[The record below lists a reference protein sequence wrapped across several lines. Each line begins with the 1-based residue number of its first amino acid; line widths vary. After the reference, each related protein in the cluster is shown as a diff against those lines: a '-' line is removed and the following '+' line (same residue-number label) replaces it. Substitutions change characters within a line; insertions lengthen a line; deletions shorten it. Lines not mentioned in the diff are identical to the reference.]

1 MKIVKFILPF
11 LFITL
16 LFLSCGKKAKRKV
29 DPKYIVA
36 VIGKDTI
43 FVNDII
49 MRSEY
54 NVRPPYCDNDKMYD
68 KRVILNSLIAEHL
81 YAMET
86 DKNVFSENK
95 IYSARLQGM
104 KEQFMREKLI
114 QVDVVDKIKIPQK
127 EIDQAYI
134 NSKKI
139 ISTEAVF
146 IPKGFDPEVM
156 YKAVQK
162 GVPFNKLAELY
173 PGVSKV
179 VKKSVK
185 WGSMDEEA
193 QKAIFNKNVRKGTV
207 IKPLPAKDGY
217 RLIKVTGW
225 VEEVEMSPGNINQQK
240 ESIRSKI
247 MDYYIQKN
255 YKEYAQDVMHGKR
268 IDYFKDG
275 WNALVKI
282 LQPLYV
288 HSKDSTG
295 QLRNDEIDKFLS
307 DNNTVLMNIDGK
319 NWTIKDL
326 INAMKIHPLEI
337 SEQKLTSET
346 FPFKLQAAIA
356 GLITDTYFT
365 NIAYDRGYDK
375 SYDVN
380 RKVKQ
385 WDRYYKAS
393 YQRDKVLAEANY
405 NDTLTINY
413 FKAFEKYLNPYF
425 EKLKRKYD
433 SEIRYNPKALESI
446 KLTNLQTVTYKE
458 KGPYKEVVPPFPLI
472 TNSNKTNYKHL
483 SDNLRLKE

>member
-1 MKIVKFILPF
+1 MKTIKFILF
-11 LFITL
+11 LILISL
-16 LFLSCGKKAKRKV
+16 LVFSCSKKEKKKV

-36 VIGKDTI
+36 IIAKDTI

-49 MRSEY
+49 KRSEY
-54 NVRPPYCDNDKMYD
+54 NVRPPYCDNNKMYD

-86 DKNVFSENK
+86 DKNIFSQNK

-114 QVDVVDKIKIPQK
+114 KVDVVDKIKIQQK

-139 ISTEAVF
+139 VSTEAVF

-156 YKAVQK
+156 YRAVK
-162 GVPFNKLAELY
+162 NGVSLNKLAELY

-193 QKAIFNKNVRKGTV
+193 QKAIFNSNVRKGTV
-207 IKPLPAKDGY
+207 IKPLHAKDGY

-240 ESIRSKI
+240 ESIKSKL
-247 MDYYIQKN
+247 MDYYIQNN
-255 YKEYAQDVMHGKR
+255 YKSYAKKIMSGKR
-268 IDYFKDG
+268 IDYFKEG
-275 WNALVKI
+275 WNALVEI
-282 LQPLYV
+282 LQPLYLD
-288 HSKDSTG
+288 KNDSTG
-295 QLRNDEIDKFLS
+295 QLYNKETGQLLS
-307 DNNTVLMNIDGK
+307 DNNNTVLMNVDGK
-319 NWTIKDL
+319 NWTIGEF
-326 INAMKIHPLEI
+326 INAIKIHPLEI
-337 SEQKLTSET
+337 SEQKLTSKT

-356 GLITDTYFT
+356 SLITDTYLS
-365 NIAYDRGYDK
+365 NIAYNRGYDR
-375 SYDVN
+375 SYDIN
-380 RKVKQ
+380 REVKQ
-385 WDRYYKAS
+385 WDRYYRAS
-393 YQRDKVLAEANY
+393 YQRDKILAEANY
-405 NDTLTINY
+405 KDTLTVNY
-413 FKAFEKYLNPYF
+413 FKAFDKILNPYL
-425 EKLKRKYD
+425 EKLKKKYD

-446 KLTNLQTVTYKE
+446 ELTNLQTFTYKE

-472 TNSNKTNYKHL
+472 TNSNKTNYKYL
-483 SDNLRLKE
+483 TDNSNTK